1 MADEEDTGAKYTFQ
15 TENGETKSMSRG
27 YTGKAVAS
35 YPNGDVYD
43 GDFAD
48 GIREGRGTYRYG
60 KNGDI
65 YYGEWFENLK
75 HGIGK
80 MIYNM
85 AGPPKDDEEKSP
97 PRLLASIRATGR
109 TDVAME
115 RVFSLTR
122 TAMCTQVGGDLA
134 KKRALA
140 LTQAKPPVCK

>member
-1 MADEEDTGAKYTFQ
+1 
-15 TENGETKSMSRG
+15 MSRG

-60 KNGDI
+60 KNGDV
-65 YYGEWFENLK
+65 YQGEWFENLK

-85 AGPPKDDEEKSP
+85 PVHPKMTKRKSP

-109 TDVAME
+109 TDVAMA
-115 RVFSLTR
+115 RVFSLTQ
-122 TAMCTQVGGDLA
+122 TSNCFFISSGSS
-134 KKRALA
+134 
-140 LTQAKPPVCK
+140 